1 MLNNRNQFLDILKGI
16 LIISV
21 VFGHALQYGSGSLL
35 LSTGMYWEHPLM
47 RIIYSVHM
55 PLFMGIAGY
64 LSYFSLQKYSVLSYI
79 TRRWRQLFL
88 PILVWAT
95 SLLCMK
101 IILTGHIPHILQI
114 LTSILT
120 TFWFLWAML
129 ICSSL
134 ICLCEQIKNS
144 KIKLAVYVGLLIIFA
159 CTPDILWWNA
169 HKFMFVCFLSGFYV
183 AKYQF
188 ALHITWIK
196 AGMASVLWVIS
207 IMLFHKEAYIYT
219 SGFSVVFTQFP
230 NFYDQILMDLFR
242 YISAVLGTISVSYI
256 CLGFTKFIQK
266 ETAFTHSLTHYIP
279 LCLWKK
285 FVGNLYFINLP
296 ICVSFAANYQEF
308 ISQFTTQYGR
318 NACYCGD
325 MFRYATDVK

>member
-1 MLNNRNQFLDILKGI
+1 
-16 LIISV
+16 
-21 VFGHALQYGSGSLL
+21 
-35 LSTGMYWEHPLM
+35 M

-79 TRRWRQLFL
+79 TRRWRQLFP
-88 PILVWAT
+88 PILLWAT

-101 IILTGHIPHILQI
+101 IILTGHIPHVLQI

-120 TFWFLWAML
+120 TFWFLWAIL

-134 ICLCEQIKNS
+134 VCLCEQIKNS

-207 IMLFHKEAYIYT
+207 IVLFHKEAYIYT

-266 ETAFTHSLTHYIP
+266 GTAFTHSLTIFLSFCGKNSLAIYILSTYQFVYLLP
-279 LCLWKK
+279 QITKSLSPNLLLNMAETLVIVGICLGMQQILSKNK
-285 FVGNLYFINLP
+285 YL
-296 ICVSFAANYQEF
+296 
-308 ISQFTTQYGR
+308 SQLIIG
-318 NACYCGD
+318 
-325 MFRYATDVK
+325 K